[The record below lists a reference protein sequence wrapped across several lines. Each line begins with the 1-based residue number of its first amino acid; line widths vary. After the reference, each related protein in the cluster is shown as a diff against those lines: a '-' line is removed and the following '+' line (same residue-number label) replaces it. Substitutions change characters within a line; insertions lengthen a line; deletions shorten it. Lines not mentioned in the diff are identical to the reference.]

1 MNKPRL
7 TGLTLK
13 LAAMAAATL
22 PVFAVMPGAAAAPR
36 EPAAAV
42 MALTCSTDT
51 DGYWGHAHCKNNT
64 NVVTAF
70 RGRPRRLEDAEAWR
84 VRRVERPLLRRHGRR
99 QCGLGRRV
107 RRRVVGLIA
116 RQRDVAMPKIHGDIA
131 CRSPAG

>member
-13 LAAMAAATL
+13 LAAMAAVTL

-36 EPAAAV
+36 EPAVTV

-64 NVVTAF
+64 TVVTAF
-70 RGRPRRLEDAEAWR
+70 RVKVVCGGWPDARGAWKTLKPGESDVSSAR
-84 VRRVERPLLRRHGRR
+84 CFG
-99 QCGLGRRV
+99 GTG
-107 RRRVVGLIA
+107 VGS
-116 RQRDVAMPKIHGDIA
+116 VSWEEG
-131 CRSPAG
+131 